1 MKILLTRKH
10 SSRMRT
16 TRFCGSGEGV
26 GYLWSHVP
34 SSGREVGYS
43 GGRQWRIYIVKF
55 WTRAPPPRGPNSFN
69 FMQFL
74 GKFGKIV
81 CWRPPPRELAPPP
94 RGNPGS
100 ATGRVSQGGRVY
112 PPPEGTWD
120 QRYLTPRKDMRP
132 GTRKRTWHQRYP
144 NSCENITFP
153 QLHWRAVMTSLLLV
167 CS

>member
-55 WTRAPPPRGPNSFN
+55 WTRAPPPGSKF
-69 FMQFL
+69 FQFHAV
-74 GKFGKIV
+74 FGKI
-81 CWRPPPRELAPPP
+81 WQNRMLAPPP
-94 RGNPGS
+94 PESWRPLPREILDPPLVG
-100 ATGRVSQGGRVY
+100 Y
-112 PPPEGTWD
+112 PKGVGYTH
-120 QRYLTPRKDMRP
+120 RKKGH
-132 GTRKRTWHQRYP
+132 GTRDTLPQERT
-144 NSCENITFP
+144 
-153 QLHWRAVMTSLLLV
+153 
-167 CS
+167 